1 MPGERPRSV
10 PLVALVEKA
19 GRAMRADMVRH
30 AHAVGF
36 SELQPAHNAVFAT
49 LPPEGA
55 RSVDMATRAGITR
68 QSMGE
73 VLRDMA
79 ARDLVAMTPD
89 PDDGRAKVVR
99 LTEHGRDIAR
109 AGYDRIREVDRLLR
123 QEYGDDA
130 VDTARRVLAAVPE
143 MLEELP

>member
-1 MPGERPRSV
+1 MAGERPRFV
-10 PLVALVEKA
+10 PFIALVEKA
-19 GRAMRADMVRH
+19 ARDLRADMVRH

-36 SELQPAHNAVFAT
+36 ADLQPAHNAVFAT

-55 RSVDMATRAGITR
+55 RSVDMAARAGITR

-79 ARDLVAMTPD
+79 GKDLVTMTPD

-99 LTEHGRDIAR
+99 LTDRGRDIAG
-109 AGYDRIREVDRLLR
+109 AGYDRIRDIDALLR
-123 QEYGDDA
+123 EEYGDDA
-130 VDTARRVLAAVPE
+130 VDIACRVLAGVPLL
-143 MLEELP
+143 LEETS